1 MRARAAFIN
10 VEVNPQLI
18 MDSLDWALNV
28 SEVLY
33 LRDMEEAHK
42 LLFRVSSSRINYL
55 QICWLI
61 LLKMQEII
69 DTVGDL
75 LSFSVSWIGT
85 IDRKC
90 HHVSTRFAWILAF
103 RASSNS
109 FGYMKWY

>member
-42 LLFRVSSSRINYL
+42 LWFRV
-55 QICWLI
+55 
-61 LLKMQEII
+61 II
-69 DTVGDL
+69 T
-75 LSFSVSWIGT
+75 
-85 IDRKC
+85 
-90 HHVSTRFAWILAF
+90 
-103 RASSNS
+103 
-109 FGYMKWY
+109 Y